1 MKETIRNGLGM
12 EMLSNKRRHI
22 LKVQQPAALLAKLP
36 ARYSELIEQLKKQI
50 RISRLRVAISVNRE
64 LILLYWD
71 LGAKIKACQSQEGWG
86 SKVIERVSRD
96 LSINFP
102 DMKGFSVRNLKY
114 MLAFVEAYPERNFV
128 QQSAAQIPWFHNCV
142 ILEKVKSFADRIFYI
157 QKTIENGWSR
167 DVLVHQIEM
176 KLHKR
181 AGKAITNFPQ
191 TLPTLQSDLAQ
202 QVIKDPYAFD
212 FLGIR
217 EKISER
223 ELETSLLF
231 HLKEFLLELGVGF
244 SFVGSQYPLEAGDQ
258 DFRLDLLFYHLNL
271 RCFIVVDL
279 KISAFM
285 PEYAGKMNFYLS
297 AVDDLLRKK
306 GDNPSIGIILCK
318 SKNKV
323 IVEYALRNTKRPMGV
338 STYKLI
344 KALPKSLQGKLPS
357 SEEFSKEFKK
367 AEQYNG
373 SVEPKSI
380 NRL

>member
-1 MKETIRNGLGM
+1 MPT
-12 EMLSNKRRHI
+12 NKKKHG
-22 LKVQQPAALLAKLP
+22 LKVQQPAAQMAKLP
-36 ARYSELIEQLKKQI
+36 VGYSELINQLKKQI
-50 RISRLRVAISVNRE
+50 QKSRFRAALSVNHE

-71 LGAKIKACQSQEGWG
+71 LGAKIQNCKLREGWG
-86 SKVIERVSRD
+86 SKVIDRLSRD
-96 LSINFP
+96 LSVDFP
-102 DMKGFSVRNLKY
+102 DMRGFSVRNLKY
-114 MLAFVEAYPERNFV
+114 MLAFVEAYPERSFV

-142 ILEKVKSFADRIFYI
+142 ILEKVKSFGERAFYI

-167 DVLVHQIEM
+167 DVLIHQMET

-181 AGKAITNFPQ
+181 TGKAITNFSQ
-191 TLPTLQSDLAQ
+191 TLPALQSDLAQ

-223 ELETSLLF
+223 ELETSLLS
-231 HLKEFLLELGVGF
+231 HLKEFLLELGIGF
-244 SFVGSQYPLEAGDQ
+244 SFVGSQYPLEVGDQ

-271 RCFIVVDL
+271 RCFVVIDL

-306 GDNPSIGIILCK
+306 DDNPTIGIILCK

-338 STYKLI
+338 ATYKLME
-344 KALPKSLQGKLPS
+344 ALPKSLQGKLPS
-357 SEEFSKEFKK
+357 ADELSKELKIADQDK
-367 AEQYNG
+367 
-373 SVEPKSI
+373 
-380 NRL
+380 

>member
-1 MKETIRNGLGM
+1 
-12 EMLSNKRRHI
+12 MLKNKKKHI
-22 LKVQQPAALLAKLP
+22 IIVQQPAAQLAKLP
-36 ARYSELIEQLKKQI
+36 AGYSDLIGQLKKQI
-50 RISRLRVAISVNRE
+50 RITRLRAAISVNRE

-71 LGAKIKACQSQEGWG
+71 LGSKIKACQSREGWG
-86 SKVIERVSRD
+86 SKVIDRLSRD
-96 LSINFP
+96 LSIDFP
-102 DMKGFSVRNLKY
+102 DMRGFSVRNLKY
-114 MLAFVEAYPERNFV
+114 MLAFVEAYPERNLV

-142 ILEKVKSFADRIFYI
+142 ILEKVKSFKDRIFYI
-157 QKTIENGWSR
+157 QRTIENGWSR

-181 AGKAITNFPQ
+181 AGKAMTNFPQ
-191 TLPTLQSDLAQ
+191 TLPALQSDLAQ

-223 ELETSLLF
+223 ELETSLLS

-244 SFVGSQYPLEAGDQ
+244 SFVGSQYPLEVGGQ
-258 DFRLDLLFYHLNL
+258 DFRIDLLFYHLNL

-279 KISAFM
+279 KVSAFM

-297 AVDDLLRKK
+297 AVDDLLKK
-306 GDNPSIGIILCK
+306 KADNPTIGIVLCK

-344 KALPKSLQGKLPS
+344 EALPKSLRGKLPS
-357 SEEFSKEFKK
+357 VEEISNELKK
-367 AEQYNG
+367 T
-373 SVEPKSI
+373 
-380 NRL
+380 